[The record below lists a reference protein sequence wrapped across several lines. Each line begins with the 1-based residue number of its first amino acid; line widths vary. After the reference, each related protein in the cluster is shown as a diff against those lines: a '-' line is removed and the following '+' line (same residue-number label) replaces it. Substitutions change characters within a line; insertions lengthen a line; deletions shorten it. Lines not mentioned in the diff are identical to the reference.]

1 MNISQILGL
10 YLLMQTMMLTHQPSP
25 VSFGVWCLLMVAFN
39 IALLFDKKD

>member
-1 MNISQILGL
+1 MNIPQILGL
-10 YLLMQTMMLTHQPSP
+10 YLLMQTMLFTQQPSS